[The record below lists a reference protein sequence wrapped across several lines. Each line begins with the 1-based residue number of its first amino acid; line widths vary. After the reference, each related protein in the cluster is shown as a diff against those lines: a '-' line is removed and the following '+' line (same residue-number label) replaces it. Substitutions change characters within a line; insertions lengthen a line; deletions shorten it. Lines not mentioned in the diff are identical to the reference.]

1 MDSSS
6 SQMTAMIHGSTSNRS
21 PDCDSRHQIEM
32 QSLSVIG
39 DDYVLSITD
48 QESAGLV
55 DCEQQHV
62 VNIDTTSIPLPDTTT
77 FGDHLIHSP
86 ALRKDISHHS
96 SPVDSQ
102 EGSTN
107 EHGKNIG
114 ASSYRH
120 SDDILSLRTSLDAS
134 SGGVDE
140 ADRHLGFALES
151 LNQVLEPMA
160 GYAWPDIM
168 QQPFAGESDLATV
181 STAAEDASQCL
192 DLAILDS
199 ASTGWQHNI
208 WIDVETQNILTVHYF
223 EHICQIMSCFDSR
236 QNPFRKDIPPIML
249 NCGYMNDCVNG
260 LSAAHLANSIRGMD
274 SIALKHQTNA
284 LRGLLSDIQMIE
296 YPDRQTKTNK
306 SLSRVSAVYARHD
319 ALLAA
324 LLLGISTVRSKPE
337 PWV

>member
-1 MDSSS
+1 MV
-6 SQMTAMIHGSTSNRS
+6 HGSASNRS
-21 PDCDSRHQIEM
+21 PDCDSRHQIET
-32 QSLSVIG
+32 QSLSAIE
-39 DDYVLSITD
+39 DDSVLSITD

-62 VNIDTTSIPLPDTTT
+62 VNIDTISIPLPDIST
-77 FGDHLIHSP
+77 FGDNLTHSS
-86 ALRKDISHHS
+86 ALRKDISYHS

-107 EHGKNIG
+107 EHGKHTG

-120 SDDILSLRTSLDAS
+120 PDDILSLSTSLDAS
-134 SGGVDE
+134 SGSVDG
-140 ADRHLGFALES
+140 ANQHLSFALES

-160 GYAWPDIM
+160 GDAWPDIM
-168 QQPFAGESDLATV
+168 QQPFAGESDLAIVT
-181 STAAEDASQCL
+181 TAAEDASQCL

-199 ASTGWQHNI
+199 ASTGWQQNI

-306 SLSRVSAVYARHD
+306 SLSRVSVVYARHD